1 MANLAGKSDLVSII
15 IPVYNRA
22 QFLDTCLE
30 SLLAQSWKQLEIIAV
45 DDGSTDGSVEYLE
58 SIAKRDSRVR
68 VILNQHGGAGKAR
81 NSGLRAAR
89 GSYFMFVDSDDYV
102 DRRFVEIMVETLRR
116 EDADIVQC
124 CYARVTDGISQ
135 AYVPIDREVCV
146 AGWELSR
153 MQVSFVGMYT
163 PSSIVWNKIFRRE
176 LWDGIWFDEK
186 RTFEDIF
193 TSYQVI
199 YPAKKIV
206 LIPDV
211 LYYWVI
217 HGGSTSLADTAS
229 ENCADIIRAWEK
241 KTQYFLRHGEEKL
254 AALNR
259 KRCCYV
265 SAQHIYQLKR
275 NHARRD
281 VIDYHY
287 QVISENYPILMRD
300 KRWSSTTRFRL
311 HLIRLCPRLFGWYS
325 KGHKLD
331 FEK

>member
-1 MANLAGKSDLVSII
+1 MVSII
-15 IPVYNRA
+15 IPVYNRV
-22 QFLDTCLE
+22 QFLDTCLK
-30 SLLAQSWKQLEIIAV
+30 SLLCQSWKELEIIVV
-45 DDGSTDGSVEYLE
+45 DDGSTDGSAEYLE

-68 VILNQHGGAGKAR
+68 VILNRHCGAGRAR
-81 NSGLRAAR
+81 NSGLSAAQ
-89 GSYFMFVDSDDYV
+89 GSYLMFVDSDDYV

-124 CYARVTDGISQ
+124 CYARVTDAISK
-135 AYVPIDREVCV
+135 AYVPIDRKVCV
-146 AGWELSR
+146 NGRELSR

-163 PSSIVWNKIFRRE
+163 PSSIIWNKIFRRE
-176 LWDGIWFDEK
+176 RWDGIRFDE
-186 RTFEDIF
+186 THAFEDIF

-206 LIPDV
+206 LIPNV

-229 ENCADIIRAWEK
+229 ENCMDMICAWEE
-241 KTQYFLRHGEEKL
+241 KTQYFLCRGEEEL

-265 SAQHIYQLKR
+265 SAQHIDQLKK
-275 NHARRD
+275 NHAHRE

-287 QVISENYPILMRD
+287 RVIRENFPILMQD
-300 KRWSSTTRFRL
+300 KRWSPTTRLRL
-311 HLIRLCPRLFGWYS
+311 CLIRLCPRLFGWYS
-325 KGHKLD
+325 KVRKLD